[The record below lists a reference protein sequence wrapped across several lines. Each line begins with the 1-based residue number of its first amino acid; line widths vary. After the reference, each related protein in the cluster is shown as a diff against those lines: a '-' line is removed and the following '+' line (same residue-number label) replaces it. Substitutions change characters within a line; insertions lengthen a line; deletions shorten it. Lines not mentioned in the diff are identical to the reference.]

1 MSFLKD
7 PEDIVRITII
17 NTKENSLVNEWLT
30 EEEFELLKKAVAYL
44 KSDELDFLFSIKRI
58 N

>member
-1 MSFLKD
+1 MKD
-7 PEDIVRITII
+7 PEKVIQIKVI
-17 NTKENSLVNEWLT
+17 NNKDNSLVNHWLT

-44 KSDELDFLFSIKRI
+44 KDVDLDYLFSIKRI